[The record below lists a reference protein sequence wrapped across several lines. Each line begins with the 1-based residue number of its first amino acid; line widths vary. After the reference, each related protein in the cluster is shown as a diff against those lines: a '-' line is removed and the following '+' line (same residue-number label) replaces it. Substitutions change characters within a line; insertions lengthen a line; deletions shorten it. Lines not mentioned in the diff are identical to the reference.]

1 MSDNDNIQCEYYEPK
16 DVESTVRIRDSIK
29 CSNSFMH
36 LNCRSLSSNWE
47 KFYDFLCD
55 VHTNTFSFNY
65 IGISEVFRC
74 DQDQRISIPGYHNI
88 ITRCRDINDDCRGGV
103 ALFIKDNIAFK
114 IRDDLSVFIPH
125 VFESLFVEV
134 MPLHGKSSIVGIIYR
149 PNTAP
154 RADIDIFITTLFG
167 LMDQINNEYKKVV
180 IMGDMNIDMLKY
192 GTHDA
197 TDSYIDGIFSRGF
210 LPHVLKPTRVT
221 HSSATLIDHFL
232 SNDFNTKSTSGI
244 ILNDVADH
252 FAIFHSTFSNNA
264 PVKFADVKQVC
275 VFNEININKFKA
287 KLDVIISHQS

>member
-1 MSDNDNIQCEYYEPK
+1 
-16 DVESTVRIRDSIK
+16 
-29 CSNSFMH
+29 
-36 LNCRSLSSNWE
+36 
-47 KFYDFLCD
+47 
-55 VHTNTFSFNY
+55 
-65 IGISEVFRC
+65 
-74 DQDQRISIPGYHNI
+74 
-88 ITRCRDINDDCRGGV
+88 
-103 ALFIKDNIAFK
+103 
-114 IRDDLSVFIPH
+114 
-125 VFESLFVEV
+125 
-134 MPLHGKSSIVGIIYR
+134 
-149 PNTAP
+149 
-154 RADIDIFITTLFG
+154 
-167 LMDQINNEYKKVV
+167 MDQINNEYKKVV

-264 PVKFADVKQVC
+264 PVKFADVKQVR

-287 KLDVIISHQS
+287 KLDVIDFSPVLNCNCPDGEAYTKFIDLYKLPFEAAIHFR